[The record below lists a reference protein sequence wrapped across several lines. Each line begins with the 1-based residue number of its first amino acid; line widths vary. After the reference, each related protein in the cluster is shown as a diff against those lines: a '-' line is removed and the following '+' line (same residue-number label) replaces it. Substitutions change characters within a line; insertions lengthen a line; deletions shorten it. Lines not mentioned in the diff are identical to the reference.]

1 MTAPVAWLLDT
12 SVVSEMMRPY
22 PEPRVAWFL
31 DAIAIEGIG
40 IATITVWEILNGI
53 GGLSLAQRR
62 EELATRFQNILDD
75 IFEDRVL
82 DWTASDALECAVIMK
97 IKRRMGESLD
107 HRLPDGMLAATAS
120 SRNLTIVTGN
130 EKAFRNT
137 GVKAINPW
145 VAAAPAIALRA

>member
-53 GGLSLAQRR
+53 AGLSLEQRR

-107 HRLPDGMLAATAS
+107 HRLLDGMLAGTAS

-145 VAAAPAIALRA
+145 AAAAPAIALRA